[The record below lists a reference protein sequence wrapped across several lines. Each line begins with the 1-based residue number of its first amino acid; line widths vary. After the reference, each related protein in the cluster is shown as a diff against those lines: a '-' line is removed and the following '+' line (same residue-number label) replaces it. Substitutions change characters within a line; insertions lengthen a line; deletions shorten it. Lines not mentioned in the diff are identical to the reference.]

1 MAMFN
6 VVINYEGSCDFEI
19 EAKSEEEAR
28 KIAEQKFGEIDIGD
42 LNGVDWRAGASWKIP
57 EKAPSLSDQIAGAN
71 ARQASQADNKT
82 QPGHEQGR

>member
-71 ARQASQADNKT
+71 ARQANQADNKT
-82 QPGHEQGR
+82 PPSHEQGR

>member
-57 EKAPSLSDQIAGAN
+57 EKAPSLSDRIAGASV
-71 ARQASQADNKT
+71 RQASQAENKT
-82 QPGHEQGR
+82 QPSHEQDR

>member
-57 EKAPSLSDQIAGAN
+57 EKAPSLSDQIAS
-71 ARQASQADNKT
+71 ARQASQTDNKT
-82 QPGHEQGR
+82 QPSHEQGR